1 MCMKVKDKAVG
12 FERTWWPA
20 WYNNDRINTLD
31 EEYKK
36 QRGSSLTRKNNS
48 FATNRLGVQIP
59 PSPLPIE
66 DEATK
71 DVTLNSSI
79 FMGRLYH
86 ED

>member
-1 MCMKVKDKAVG
+1 MCMKVKDKSVG

-20 WYNNDRINTLD
+20 WYRSDRINTLD
-31 EEYKK
+31 QAYKIK
-36 QRGSSLTRKNNS
+36 RGSSLTRKNIS
-48 FATNRLGVQIP
+48 VAPKRLGVQIP